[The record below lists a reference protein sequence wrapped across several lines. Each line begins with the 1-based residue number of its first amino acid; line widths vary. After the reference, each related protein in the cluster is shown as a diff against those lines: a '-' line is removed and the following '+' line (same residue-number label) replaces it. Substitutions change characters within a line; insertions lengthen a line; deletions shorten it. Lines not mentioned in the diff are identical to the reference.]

1 MLEPGGGCDLHGVWW
16 RLGGQEVAF
25 SEEEDTGRGA
35 EAGKCIVCVLRQSK
49 PGVTLTLAVWE
60 SAGGKRRALLT

>member
-1 MLEPGGGCDLHGVWW
+1 M
-16 RLGGQEVAF
+16 AF